1 MADPGPASRGLFAS
15 VRQVLSSVLTNVK
28 NRVELMS
35 AEFQQEKGRLIQLII
50 LAVFA
55 GVLLV
60 LALIGITASIIFT
73 LPEDGRVT
81 ALKWFTGGYFV
92 LAILLF
98 VTIRNRIANQKPFAR
113 TIEEFEKDR
122 NKLGVFK

>member
-15 VRQVLSSVLTNVK
+15 VRQGLSSVLTNVK

-35 AEFQQEKGRLIQLII
+35 AEFQQEKGRLIRLII

-73 LPEDGRVT
+73 LPEESRVA

-98 VTIRNRIANQKPFAR
+98 ATIRNRIANQKPFAR

>member
-1 MADPGPASRGLFAS
+1 MAEPGPASRGLFAS

>member
-1 MADPGPASRGLFAS
+1 MAEPGPASRGLFAS

-50 LAVFA
+50 LSVFA

>member
-1 MADPGPASRGLFAS
+1 MAEPGPASRGLFAS

-60 LALIGITASIIFT
+60 LAIIGITASIIFT

>member
-1 MADPGPASRGLFAS
+1 MAEPGPASRGLFAS

-73 LPEDGRVT
+73 LPEDGRVS